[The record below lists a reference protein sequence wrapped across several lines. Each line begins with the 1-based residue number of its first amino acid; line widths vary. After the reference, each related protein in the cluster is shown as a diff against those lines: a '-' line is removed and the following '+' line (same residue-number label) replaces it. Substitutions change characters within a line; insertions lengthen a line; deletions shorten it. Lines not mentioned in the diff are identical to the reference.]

1 MSEEISPPVKDIVP
15 EGAFFGGDYD
25 PVRIAALKKII
36 EIGNRVSGESPQVA
50 EMYKD
55 TNLTYLEIAEQIIPE
70 EVSISA
76 GVAARAIGFAIR
88 NLLPEEEVTEI
99 TARRRALN
107 LEKQK
112 QAMGEEGFRAH
123 QQAASRKRHE
133 LHGVDVAA
141 MLEGRGRI
149 AWTDDEKRVVH
160 ELCKQKDFQ
169 HDKGSI
175 AGTPNYSTIAFV
187 INELFHDGKEIRY
200 GNSVGS
206 LVRDSRR
213 NKS

>member
-15 EGAFFGGDYD
+15 EGTFFGGDYD
-25 PVRIAALKKII
+25 PVRIAALRKVI
-36 EIGNRVSGESPQVA
+36 EIGNRVSGENPEVA
-50 EMYKD
+50 EMYRS
-55 TNLTYLEIAEQIIPE
+55 TNLTHLEIAEQVIPE
-70 EVSISA
+70 EVAISA
-76 GVAARAIGFAIR
+76 GVASKAIGFAVR
-88 NLLPEEEVTEI
+88 SLLPEEEIAEI
-99 TARRRALN
+99 TARRRALS

-133 LHGVDVAA
+133 LHGVNVTA
-141 MLEGRGRI
+141 MLEGRDRT
-149 AWTDDEKRVVH
+149 AWTDDEKRVVN
-160 ELCKQKDFQ
+160 ELCKQKEFQ

-175 AGTPNYSTIAFV
+175 AGTPNYSAIAFI

-200 GNSVGS
+200 SNSVGS
-206 LVRDSRR
+206 LVRDTRR